1 MRALVYGGAFNPPT
15 AAHIAL
21 AEFACQKTGSDC
33 VIFVPT
39 KMTYIRDD
47 QGKDFAFGNEK
58 RLQMLET
65 IAEKREWMKVS
76 DYELKA
82 EEQPR
87 TYVTLCHLRS
97 LGYECR
103 LLFGSDKLTE
113 LEHGWKYMDEIFDE
127 FGVVCMQ
134 RSNDDCAK
142 IIAADPYLSAHSDRI
157 ELIDTPDTYQ
167 NYSSSR
173 IRELLKSGQPD
184 TEELKRLLPEE
195 LYGLIPERGEL

>member
-15 AAHIAL
+15 AAHIDL
-21 AEFACQKTGSDC
+21 AEFACQKTDSDC

-39 KMTYIRDD
+39 KMSYIRDD
-47 QGKDFAFGNEK
+47 QGKDFAFGNEE
-58 RLQMLET
+58 RLAMLKKV
-65 IAEKREWMKVS
+65 AEDKAWMIVS

-87 TYVTLCHLRS
+87 TYTTLCHLRD

-113 LEHGWKYMDEIFDE
+113 LEHGWMYMDEIFRE
-127 FGVVCMQ
+127 FGIVCMQ
-134 RSNDDCAK
+134 RSNDDCEK
-142 IIAADPYLSAHSDRI
+142 IIDSDPFLKQYRDRI
-157 ELIDTPDTYQ
+157 ELLDTPDKYQ

-173 IRELLKSGQPD
+173 IRRLLRSENPDGDELR
-184 TEELKRLLPEE
+184 RLLPEE
-195 LYGLIPERGEL
+195 LHGLIPERGE